1 MSSMS
6 LKSRIGFLLLLL
18 MAAAVAG
25 CSRAPEHAAA
35 GPLAVSAGQESPEH
49 SPRGVVRAPAER
61 KPEIP
66 RFEYAY
72 LPPESADLQSIYQQ
86 VLDVDLW
93 RQLPE
98 VQAIDGMFVLP
109 RRLRFVTAQC
119 DGPGALYRPD
129 EAEVVLC
136 YETLRIL
143 YERGQQHQQA
153 LGLGDDHPLRYL
165 SANVRF
171 MVLHEVGHAL
181 GPAGPAGH
189 RQPGRC
195 GRPAGCDFDAALRRA
210 G

>member
-6 LKSRIGFLLLLL
+6 LKPRIGFLLMLL
-18 MAAAVAG
+18 MAATTAG
-25 CSRAPEHAAA
+25 CSRAPENAAA
-35 GPLAVSAGQESPEH
+35 GPLAVSAGQGSPEH

-143 YERGQQHQQA
+143 YERGQEHQRRDRRVQLVRLLLQPEA
-153 LGLGDDHPLRYL
+153 QILEDLVHFYAWRWAWLEARRTG
-165 SANVRF
+165 SA
-171 MVLHEVGHAL
+171 E
-181 GPAGPAGH
+181 
-189 RQPGRC
+189 
-195 GRPAGCDFDAALRRA
+195 AAA
-210 G
+210 AV